1 MRRIL
6 VASAPGQSGV
16 EPVPALRK
24 HYGAD
29 PVVAS
34 DLRAVASQSFAAG
47 GANVSTACGRA
58 RSGCSVSS
66 GIKTGS
72 PVIAP
77 ICDFS

>member
-6 VASAPGQSGV
+6 VASALGQSGV

-47 GANVSTACGRA
+47 GDYERLDCMRP
-58 RSGCSVSS
+58 
-66 GIKTGS
+66 S
-72 PVIAP
+72 PFWLLGLVGNQNW
-77 ICDFS
+77 